1 MSVAVDVNGRAIL
14 PATYILARAK
24 AAVPSGG
31 DIFKAATRLSGGAL
45 DITELE
51 STNAANIPLLRFV
64 VPFNAD
70 TESPIA
76 QANYTATVSCLGC
89 VPLPVATGALNLS
102 STLRPG
108 VALYVL
114 PLALERVPSLRSIV
128 GAGTLSVTLD
138 VKDAAGNATTTSP
151 FSFTFHVVGPPLA
164 ITEDTAFSTYGDR
177 WSTYP
182 FPIATGQYSQLWD
195 PASFSGRNVRL
206 VRYVVT
212 NPAPEVVAFTTAYQ
226 QASGG
231 SWKTIESWPAY
242 TFREPGG
249 QFLDDFNSGTLFTLD
264 GFTFM
269 QYLKW
274 AYPYGSS
281 GAGIPPPKAE
291 TSAWPCALSY
301 EQGGTPAHRIG
312 DSGSRFVCA
321 PPGVDLFARP
331 TDIETAVFAAGD
343 VNPEIYGEYY
353 PTGGEMVPP
362 TFDVSGQ
369 MPLIPAATAAGPG
382 KVVVYL
388 TRSSYLGRARP
399 LLWGRGSGAPRFE
412 TWDWQV
418 WNRYF
423 KWTYAYWQYHTFM
436 AYRWGRYLSLSS
448 ETLDGT
454 FTVTTRGMSSAALIG
469 EPLGVLS
476 VTSQSRTVATH

>member
-1 MSVAVDVNGRAIL
+1 MSVAVDVNGRADSCPPL
-14 PATYILARAK
+14 TYRGSARRRSP
-24 AAVPSGG
+24 AAVTFSRQQ
-31 DIFKAATRLSGGAL
+31 ARLSGGAL

-138 VKDAAGNATTTSP
+138 VKDAAGNATTTSL

-177 WSTYP
+177 WSTHP
-182 FPIATGQYSQLWD
+182 FPDRDRAILPALGSCLVLWKER
-195 PASFSGRNVRL
+195 PARSLRRHEPCARGRRVHDRLPAGVRRL
-206 VRYVVT
+206 V
-212 NPAPEVVAFTTAYQ
+212 EDH
-226 QASGG
+226 
-231 SWKTIESWPAY
+231 
-242 TFREPGG
+242 RELARIPVQGTGG
-249 QFLDDFNSGTLFTLD
+249 QFLDDFNSGTLFTPD

-269 QYLKW
+269 QYPKW
-274 AYPYGSS
+274 APPLRLVGSRS
-281 GAGIPPPKAE
+281 LLLWAE

-436 AYRWGRYLSLSS
+436 AYWWGRYLSLSS
-448 ETLDGT
+448 ETLDGNLH
-454 FTVTTRGMSSAALIG
+454 RHHARH
-469 EPLGVLS
+469 VLS
-476 VTSQSRTVATH
+476 CAHRRTSRSTLGN